1 MIYPLSIIISASCS
15 MISVNSL
22 PFPLS
27 NNSKVHDSRHF
38 TIPKNS
44 KLITPLKAP
53 LIITVKVIPIFKTLS
68 SLTSKKINSHLP
80 NKSPKINKN
89 PKIKS
94 EFPSNFKIKFN
105 STGSI
110 QLKNQTIWSLM
121 IVHNIPQDC
130 LQSLIKINSI
140 LTSLNKIPPKANP
153 SFNSVLL
160 ILLVKVKC
168 FSILTVIK
176 GKL

>member
-22 PFPLS
+22 PFLLL
-27 NNSKVHDSRHF
+27 NNSKVHDSRLF

-44 KLITPLKAP
+44 KLTTLLKAP
-53 LIITVKVIPIFKTLS
+53 LIITVKVIPIFKILS
-68 SLTSKKINSHLP
+68 SLTSKKINFHLP

-94 EFPSNFKIKFN
+94 EFPSNSKIKFN

-110 QLKNQTIWSLM
+110 QVKNQI
-121 IVHNIPQDC
+121 I
-130 LQSLIKINSI
+130 
-140 LTSLNKIPPKANP
+140 
-153 SFNSVLL
+153 
-160 ILLVKVKC
+160 
-168 FSILTVIK
+168 
-176 GKL
+176 